1 MAIDKLTQVNASV
14 VFDKQ
19 VYERLKETA
28 KQNKRSV
35 SKQISY
41 WVEKMLETDTRG
53 DIEK

>member
-14 VFDKQ
+14 VLDKP

-28 KQNKRSV
+28 KLNKRSV
-35 SKQISY
+35 SKQIAY
-41 WVEKMLETDTRG
+41 WVEEKLADEQKC